1 MALLQKNLM
10 TKPLDHPK
18 KRHFATLHPQIGILQ
33 PFIRKWHFVTFY
45 PQNGILQSFIRKM
58 AFCYLLSAKWHFAT
72 FYPQNGIWQPF
83 SQRIIRKVVFWHPI
97 G

>member
-1 MALLQKNLM
+1 M

-18 KRHFATLHPQIGILQ
+18 KRHFATLHPQIVILQ
-33 PFIRKWHFVTFY
+33 PFIRK
-45 PQNGILQSFIRKM
+45 M
-58 AFCYLLSAKWHFAT
+58 AFCNLLSAKWHFAT